1 MAVQIEVH
9 EKVAKRK
16 TAVRGRR
23 PVAAAAVAVNTMDDI
38 EERTEPRE
46 EVVAAPSP
54 RSMPRIVS
62 VYRSAVTGEVH
73 HARCATELSF
83 IGIRGGIEVDF
94 YCMNCREHITL
105 PGAALMRVPVGQGS

>member
-23 PVAAAAVAVNTMDDI
+23 PVVAVAVKSMDDV
-38 EERTEPRE
+38 EERSEPRE
-46 EVVAAPSP
+46 EVVAPPSS

-94 YCMNCREHITL
+94 YCMSCREHITL
-105 PGAALMRVPVGQGS
+105 PGAALARVPIGQGN